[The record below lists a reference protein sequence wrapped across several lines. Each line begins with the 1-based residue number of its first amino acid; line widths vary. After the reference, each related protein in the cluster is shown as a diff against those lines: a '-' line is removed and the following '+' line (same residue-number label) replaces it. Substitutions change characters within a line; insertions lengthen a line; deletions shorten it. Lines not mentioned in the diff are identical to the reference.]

1 MPYNHQEVVRMMKT
15 QEVVRTLRV
24 GAWKVRYRWRSRH
37 APFGRFGA
45 GWQWALGFRL
55 GRGTLLVNCLI
66 FSITISK
73 ETA

>member
-1 MPYNHQEVVRMMKT
+1 MPYNPHEVVRMMKT

-45 GWQWALGFRL
+45 GWQWAIGLRIG
-55 GRGTLLVNCLI
+55 GNTLLLDCFI
-66 FSITISK
+66 FSIMISK
-73 ETA
+73 ATP